1 MARWMRW
8 IMSLLALLGLIGCS
22 VVPGG
27 PSGVDA
33 AVVASDKA
41 REQAPDAGIDVVRAL
56 AEGNTAFALDL
67 YRQLLEDAGDDN
79 LFYSPYSLSIAL
91 AMTYAGAEGE
101 TADQMAEAL
110 HFTLPELQL
119 HAAFN
124 QLDLLLSGRGEG
136 AEGKDDE
143 GFRLN
148 VVNALWGQRDYDFL
162 ETFLDTLAENYGAG
176 LRTLDF
182 ESDPERAREVINAWV
197 GDQTEGRIEDLI
209 PQGVLTALTRLVLTN
224 AIYFNAAWAE
234 PFNDELTTD
243 APFTL
248 LDGQEV
254 SVPMMHQTTQYAY
267 VEGDGYQAVDIP
279 YDGRELSMLI
289 VLPTA
294 GTLADYE
301 AGLDAADLNDIVGR
315 LGSQQ
320 VALTMPRFEA
330 RSAFSVV
337 EALQALGMEE
347 AFSQDDADFS
357 RMTGEPELYI
367 SEVVHEAFVSVD
379 EEGTEAAAAT
389 AVVMT
394 LRSAAPMDPV
404 EMRID
409 HPFLFFIRDL
419 ETGAVLFVGRIV
431 DPRG

>member
-1 MARWMRW
+1 MARRMRW
-8 IMSLLALLGLIGCS
+8 IMSLFALLGLIGCS

-27 PSGVDA
+27 PSGVKA
-33 AVVASDKA
+33 AVVASDKE
-41 REQAPDAGIDVVRAL
+41 REQVPDAGLDDVRAL

-67 YRQLLEDAGDDN
+67 YRSLLEDARDDN

-101 TADQMAEAL
+101 TAEQMAEAL
-110 HFTLPELQL
+110 HFTLPEPQL
-119 HAAFN
+119 HSAFN
-124 QLDLLLSGRGEG
+124 RLDLLLAGRGEG
-136 AEGKDDE
+136 AEGKDDQ

-148 VVNALWGQRDYDFL
+148 VVSTLWGQRGYEFL
-162 ETFLDTLAENYGAG
+162 ADFLDTLAVNYGAG

-182 ESDPERAREVINAWV
+182 ESDPEGARETINAWV
-197 GDQTEGRIEDLI
+197 SDQTEGRIEDLI

-234 PFNDELTTD
+234 PFNEEMTTE
-243 APFTL
+243 APFIL
-248 LDGQEV
+248 LDGNEV
-254 SVPMMHQTTQYAY
+254 PVPMMRQTTDYAY
-267 VEGDGYQAVDIP
+267 AEGDGYQAVDIP

-289 VLPTA
+289 VLPEA

-301 AGLDAADLNDIVGR
+301 AGLDAADLNDIVDR

-320 VALTMPRFEA
+320 VALTMPRFET
-330 RSAFSVV
+330 RSAFSAVD
-337 EALQALGMEE
+337 AMQALGMEA
-347 AFSQDDADFS
+347 AFSREDADFS
-357 RMTGEPELYI
+357 GMTEERELYI
-367 SEVVHEAFVSVD
+367 TEVVHEAFVSVD

-389 AVVMT
+389 AVVMD
-394 LRSAAPMDPV
+394 LRSAAPVEPV

-409 HPFLFFIRDL
+409 HPFLFFIRDI

-431 DPRG
+431 DPSI